1 MGQLVDFIRAPAKIG
16 RNIGGRLANKTPE
29 VIAKAKEFGFDY
41 WDGDRKYG
49 YGGYSYDGRW
59 RAVATR
65 LIEHYRLKTGDKV
78 LDIGC
83 GKGFLVYDLVSCST
97 PMNAR
102 GIDISDYA
110 IENSFDE
117 IRDRLM
123 LGSAVELPFETSE
136 FDLVVSFNALHNLS
150 REDVK
155 LALREINRV
164 SKSSAFVQV
173 DSYTSTEEK
182 KIFED
187 WVLTAEFHDY
197 PDGWLSL
204 FEEVG
209 YNGDYFW
216 TVIK

>member
-59 RAVATR
+59 RDVATR

-97 PMNAR
+97 SMDAR

-110 IENSFDE
+110 IGHSFNE
-117 IRDRLM
+117 IRDRLT

-150 REDVK
+150 RENVK
-155 LALREINRV
+155 VALREINRV

-173 DSYTSTEEK
+173 DSYTSIEEK

-209 YNGDYFW
+209 YDGDYFW